1 MCNVFFC
8 LIIEK
13 LHIRWHSDFADNAA
27 FCNMVLLPVNC
38 SVHWLDLPGTFCV
51 VQSAVLW
58 TISFYAICWA
68 WHGLPGTWLWEPT
81 DGGSVSLGTT
91 GTNLAFLKKP
101 QVQNPT
107 SSSTESNFL
116 VESFSIISSLDINKW
131 WLIWLW
137 KKRIMWKFA
146 RFCLRPHCRAVGSL
160 LCNSSRPL
168 PVESRKL
175 GLIMVRS
182 TQVMSSRLTIN
193 VFSDTYIAKL
203 DIGQQTWLPL
213 VFSWTVQSLWM
224 KRLLLAVSCQFRR
237 LQNYGGGEGWM
248 HRIACYCLALLGIAW
263 YCMVL

>member
-13 LHIRWHSDFADNAA
+13 LHIRWHSDLADNAA

-38 SVHWLDLPGTFCV
+38 SVHWLHLSGTFCV

-107 SSSTESNFL
+107 SSSTGNNFL
-116 VESFSIISSLDINKW
+116 VEISSLDINKW

-137 KKRIMWKFA
+137 KNGLCESLQDFVFGRT
-146 RFCLRPHCRAVGSL
+146 VGS
-160 LCNSSRPL
+160 
-168 PVESRKL
+168 
-175 GLIMVRS
+175 
-182 TQVMSSRLTIN
+182 
-193 VFSDTYIAKL
+193 
-203 DIGQQTWLPL
+203 
-213 VFSWTVQSLWM
+213 SL
-224 KRLLLAVSCQFRR
+224 
-237 LQNYGGGEGWM
+237 
-248 HRIACYCLALLGIAW
+248 
-263 YCMVL
+263 